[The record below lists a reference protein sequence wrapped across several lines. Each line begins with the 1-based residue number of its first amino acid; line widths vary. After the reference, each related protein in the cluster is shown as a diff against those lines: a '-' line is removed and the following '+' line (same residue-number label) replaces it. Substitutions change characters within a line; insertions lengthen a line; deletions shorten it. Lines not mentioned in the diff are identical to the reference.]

1 MQVTRLNQ
9 KTKRAIFTL
18 QVFDHP
24 EHVFQSSRCES
35 ELAASSTAEEA
46 NGHPPDTIAIAVHCV
61 SLEGDAPRQVRPR
74 LGQFKF
80 YSNAQLVN
88 SIQSHTTIGA
98 FTRYSDG
105 SYSLKAH
112 KQKLFVDGL
121 SYLLQVTN
129 SCLSSTQHGRKC
141 RN

>member
-74 LGQFKF
+74 LGKFNFGGKFKRQFI
-80 YSNAQLVN
+80 SVP
-88 SIQSHTTIGA
+88 HDD
-98 FTRYSDG
+98 R
-105 SYSLKAH
+105 
-112 KQKLFVDGL
+112 GL
-121 SYLLQVTN
+121 HAVL
-129 SCLSSTQHGRKC
+129 
-141 RN
+141 

>member
-1 MQVTRLNQ
+1 MQPFSCDLICMYRMQLMQVTRLNQ

-80 YSNAQLVN
+80 IQMLNS
-88 SIQSHTTIGA
+88 SIQFSP
-98 FTRYSDG
+98 TRRSEHSRG
-105 SYSLKAH
+105 TRTGPTRSKRTNRSSL
-112 KQKLFVDGL
+112 
-121 SYLLQVTN
+121 
-129 SCLSSTQHGRKC
+129 STD
-141 RN
+141 